1 MRTFLTFMCVV
12 LSAFI
17 LAAVCFYGSSSFTT
31 MKNYT
36 AAEEGM
42 WELNISSWIQ
52 NEEQYEIARNHAV
65 VDDYLYVRSEN
76 VYVDAENSDDERV
89 KYFEITDGKNSWR
102 TRTLFSEKENGN
114 PKLSGRGL
122 VQYRNY
128 TDDGAV
134 VPYFLKEAGYSEGD
148 TVTLSVRPADAAYD
162 DGSALIK
169 EIRNKISE
177 RQKEK
182 KNYSGSVKSELSL
195 RGTDIDDYPLAGIKY
210 GEPEEI
216 TFRIAGFAAAGT
228 KGDFISRGS
237 TDISFRELAEKNPD
251 LDFNEDPH
259 FFIRLSDSCDFDEA
273 VRLLFTDL
281 GYDQKDFYDLQP
293 ETNDLL
299 LALEVKSPNAMVK
312 VIIIIVPVSIV
323 ILIAWF
329 ISRFVIDNTF
339 EMAVKERS
347 MHFAELRVIGA
358 SKGQIAAIVLTEALF
373 YCLTAVPAGI
383 LLALILCRIMFTAIS
398 RSGLE
403 MFEFSAYPLFVVL
416 SAFLSVSAV
425 FISAYTSAMWAAR
438 KLSPAEALNF
448 GKPSRRKNVRRKK
461 TKLYT
466 GFKRFLLKYTKKNIM
481 AVKSRFVIS
490 TVTMALGILM
500 FTLTTLTLLSFR
512 TFYAKFEDSMPGYD
526 FEINE
531 LYVPDT
537 EYLQTVSEELRRDEV
552 FSEFRTE
559 GSEIICFSSDSV
571 SDPGGAVQ
579 FEVHGAHAYGEL
591 QFINEEQY
599 RFYELDKTTGIS
611 YADFSEKKMV
621 FYNKSVYGSGSELEF
636 GFTAPKIKY
645 EKEFKR
651 FKEDVTLTLSE
662 NNILNVS
669 GTVRTTYW
677 YNPNAFFIS
686 LENVDEY
693 SSGTPD
699 YKVWLTVNGREHY
712 DEALECVKSFE
723 KTTGAEFTNLYRFN
737 TGFELFLKAIIKSVL
752 IFLVSVWV
760 TGILSMINSVNTSVL
775 NRSTELMML
784 RSLGMTEKQLRESVL
799 LETVMFSSAA
809 AVTGTGAGTL
819 LFTGVSNMV
828 VTVYSEPLPEITGM
842 VIAVIAVTLV
852 INVLIALLSALPAV
866 KALGRIENIART
878 E

>member
-31 MKNYT
+31 MRNYT

-273 VRLLFTDL
+273 VRLLFSDL
-281 GYDQKDFYDLQP
+281 GYDQKDLYDLQP

-358 SKGQIAAIVLTEALF
+358 SKGQIAAI
-373 YCLTAVPAGI
+373 AG
-383 LLALILCRIMFTAIS
+383 
-398 RSGLE
+398 
-403 MFEFSAYPLFVVL
+403 
-416 SAFLSVSAV
+416 
-425 FISAYTSAMWAAR
+425 
-438 KLSPAEALNF
+438 
-448 GKPSRRKNVRRKK
+448 
-461 TKLYT
+461 
-466 GFKRFLLKYTKKNIM
+466 
-481 AVKSRFVIS
+481 
-490 TVTMALGILM
+490 ALGSVQA
-500 FTLTTLTLLSFR
+500 T
-512 TFYAKFEDSMPGYD
+512 
-526 FEINE
+526 
-531 LYVPDT
+531 VP
-537 EYLQTVSEELRRDEV
+537 
-552 FSEFRTE
+552 
-559 GSEIICFSSDSV
+559 
-571 SDPGGAVQ
+571 
-579 FEVHGAHAYGEL
+579 
-591 QFINEEQY
+591 
-599 RFYELDKTTGIS
+599 
-611 YADFSEKKMV
+611 
-621 FYNKSVYGSGSELEF
+621 
-636 GFTAPKIKY
+636 
-645 EKEFKR
+645 
-651 FKEDVTLTLSE
+651 
-662 NNILNVS
+662 
-669 GTVRTTYW
+669 
-677 YNPNAFFIS
+677 
-686 LENVDEY
+686 
-693 SSGTPD
+693 
-699 YKVWLTVNGREHY
+699 
-712 DEALECVKSFE
+712 
-723 KTTGAEFTNLYRFN
+723 
-737 TGFELFLKAIIKSVL
+737 
-752 IFLVSVWV
+752 
-760 TGILSMINSVNTSVL
+760 
-775 NRSTELMML
+775 
-784 RSLGMTEKQLRESVL
+784 
-799 LETVMFSSAA
+799 
-809 AVTGTGAGTL
+809 
-819 LFTGVSNMV
+819 
-828 VTVYSEPLPEITGM
+828 
-842 VIAVIAVTLV
+842 
-852 INVLIALLSALPAV
+852 
-866 KALGRIENIART
+866 
-878 E
+878 